1 MKKTSKIYLLIAFP
15 IFIVFI
21 ALILTKP
28 SVKRSSTSISSKKDP
43 RALTE
48 IIKAAPLTTYTGTM
62 QSVEK
67 YMAGLKWYLKQRGF
81 YESSS
86 RQQKV
91 IATNTMVKLEGWDY
105 EDVEQKGNGITVFS
119 SMYLKKNLA
128 YQLGIS
134 YDKEGLMELITF
146 QIIFADP
153 NTGKPLMIKKIK

>member
-1 MKKTSKIYLLIAFP
+1 MKKTSKIYLFIAFP
-15 IFIVFI
+15 IFVAFI

-28 SVKRSSTSISSKKDP
+28 SVKRSSTSIPSKKESP
-43 RALTE
+43 APTE
-48 IIKAAPLTTYTGTM
+48 IIKAAPLTAYTGTT

-81 YESSS
+81 YESSP

-119 SMYLKKNLA
+119 SMYLKKNLV

-134 YDKEGLMELITF
+134 YDKEGLMELKTF
-146 QIIFADP
+146 QVIFADP
-153 NTGKPLMIKKIK
+153 STGEPLLIRKIK